1 MSLACQ
7 LAYGWHRGVLRKR
20 ELLAQRLPLGMQLE
34 VHVPDD
40 VGRRIYKYQV
50 HEPWYLQWLEEQRA
64 PARGELA
71 LDVGANIG
79 WYSVLFHRL
88 SAGRLRVHGFEP
100 DPVNHALLRRNLQRN
115 GIHDAELSALALG
128 AEDGQ
133 ATLYQHGV
141 KNLGKHS
148 LQPLTSA
155 AGTTRVAVT
164 TLDGYLA
171 ARGWDQTP
179 IWIMKLDV
187 EGHEPAVLAGA
198 REALGQTRALMLE
211 YSPELHRP
219 EAASAM
225 LEQLQ
230 AEGFRPSLYTDGSW
244 QPSSIRRLAALQTQR
259 DTLWTR

>member
-1 MSLACQ
+1 MSLARQ

-20 ELLAQRLPLGMQLE
+20 KLLARNLPLGMQLE

-50 HEPWYLQWLEEQRA
+50 HEPWYLQWLEAQIA
-64 PARGELA
+64 PEEGALA

-88 SAGRLRVHGFEP
+88 SAGRLQVHGFEP
-100 DPVNHALLRRNLQRN
+100 DPVNQALLRRNLKRN
-115 GIHDAELSALALG
+115 DIDSAEVSASALG
-128 AEDGQ
+128 AEDGR
-133 ATLYQHGV
+133 ATLYQHGR

-148 LQPLTSA
+148 LEPLVSA
-155 AGTTRVAVT
+155 SRSTRVAVR

-171 ARGWDQTP
+171 TRGCDQSP
-179 IWIMKLDV
+179 IWILKLDV

-198 REALGQTRALMLE
+198 RKALQRTRALMLE
-211 YSPELHRP
+211 FSPELHRP
-219 EAASAM
+219 EAARAM
-225 LEQLQ
+225 LYQLQ
-230 AEGFRPSLYTDGSW
+230 AAGFRPSLYLDGAW
-244 QPSSIRRLAALQTQR
+244 QQASVAQLAARQQQC